1 MPTVLTWIVKSLA
14 VTDQS
19 SLKINLGP
27 AVLINGMSNK
37 GSNDSLFLMQKTV
50 WFCIFHSAKGF
61 LLNKT
66 GSGIQSENS
75 GLAFLEARR
84 RWETAALSILQS
96 LSSLTFSRIYFGI
109 LGFVE
114 EKKKQNPKPYFL
126 FCLLRKGWER
136 KRKRGLCLLPSR
148 TALPD
153 SWRIAHVA
161 PSVTFSGK
169 LTVEIKGKAVLETQ
183 ILVIYAHHRAKE
195 GMD

>member
-109 LGFVE
+109 LDFVE
-114 EKKKQNPKPYFL
+114 EKKNKTQSHIFYSACWGKVENANVKEGSA
-126 FCLLRKGWER
+126 CSR
-136 KRKRGLCLLPSR
+136 RGQLCLTAEGSLTWHQVLPS
-148 TALPD
+148 
-153 SWRIAHVA
+153 
-161 PSVTFSGK
+161 
-169 LTVEIKGKAVLETQ
+169 LENSP
-183 ILVIYAHHRAKE
+183 
-195 GMD
+195 